1 MTSNNI
7 TITSTELEA
16 IRSVERWIG
25 GEMQKDFNA
34 PSEPIQDEVATLS
47 RLLYRLAPA
56 ATGKAPPTE
65 ARPSLPNGEHAP
77 EHPLGQ
83 AGPIGIA
90 RDHPSHDEGKTS
102 QGPSVIDRGSRE
114 IETRWAKEAIGLTAV
129 ELNEAYAQF
138 EIGRDGCDIPS
149 PYLHRATARLVEV
162 MRRLGLAEYRE
173 IDSPIP
179 F

>member
-1 MTSNNI
+1 MNSEEVKALMSTLNNYASGAQHLPAHI
-7 TITSTELEA
+7 AEMLKELRDQLHVDSSAAINEA
-16 IRSVERWIG
+16 NR
-25 GEMQKDFNA
+25 
-34 PSEPIQDEVATLS
+34 
-47 RLLYRLAPA
+47 
-56 ATGKAPPTE
+56 
-65 ARPSLPNGEHAP
+65 ARHD
-77 EHPLGQ
+77 Q

-90 RDHPSHDEGKTS
+90 RDHPSHDEGETS